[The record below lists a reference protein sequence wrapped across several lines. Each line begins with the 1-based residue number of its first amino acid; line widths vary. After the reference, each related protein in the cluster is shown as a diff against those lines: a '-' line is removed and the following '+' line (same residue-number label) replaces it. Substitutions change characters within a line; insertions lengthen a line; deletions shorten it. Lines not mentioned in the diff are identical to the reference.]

1 MTPPTER
8 FTIVRSSRSDWQQF
22 RDLRL
27 RMLAD
32 TPLAFLETL
41 EGAQQV
47 GDDEWRRRAGGG
59 ADNGTAWF
67 VAVDTSTGT
76 WAGIM
81 GGRIENEAPL
91 LIGVFVDPDSRGRDV
106 GVTDALLDAVEDW
119 ARERGQQLF
128 LHVHEDNPRAIG
140 FYRRRG
146 FTPTGRRL
154 PYPLPPAGEEL
165 ELVKSLQ

>member
-1 MTPPTER
+1 MPLPDH
-8 FTIVRSSRSDWQQF
+8 IVIRRTGPEDWPVF

-41 EGAQQV
+41 EHARQLGE
-47 GDDEWRRRAGGG
+47 DEWRRRAGSG
-59 ADNGTAWF
+59 AEADTPWF
-67 VAVDTSTGT
+67 VAEDVTTGG

-81 GGRIENEAPL
+81 GGRLDGGDPL
-91 LIGVFVDPDSRGRDV
+91 LVGVFVDPEHRGRES

-119 ARERGQQLF
+119 AWGRGDRIL
-128 LHVHEDNPRAIG
+128 LHVHEDNPRAIA

-146 FTPTGRRL
+146 FVPTGRL
-154 PYPLPPAGEEL
+154 VPYPLPPYGEEL
-165 ELVKSLQ
+165 ELRKALR

>member
-1 MTPPTER
+1 MPLPDH
-8 FTIVRSSRSDWQQF
+8 IVIRRTGRDDWAAF

-41 EGAQQV
+41 AHARQLDE
-47 GDDEWRRRAGGG
+47 DEWRRRAGSG
-59 ADNGTAWF
+59 ADDDTPCF
-67 VAVDTSTGT
+67 VAEDVTTGA

-81 GGRIENEAPL
+81 GGRLDGGHPL
-91 LIGVFVDPDSRGRDV
+91 LVSVFVDPHHRGRES

-119 ARERGQQLF
+119 ARGHGDRF
-128 LHVHEDNPRAIG
+128 LLDVHEENPRAIA

-146 FTPTGRRL
+146 FVPTGRRV
-154 PYPLPPAGEEL
+154 PYPLPPHGEEL
-165 ELVKSLQ
+165 ELVKSLR